1 MKEFYR
7 TFPIAR
13 KVIILLI
20 CTSLFPIMIFAQ
32 GSVAKI
38 VTGKVVDNLGNPI
51 PGASVKVK
59 KSNVGT
65 VTNDDGFYTISVK
78 VGDVITFTSV
88 SFKDKEIK
96 VANALVYNV
105 TLESNVANL
114 GDVVVIGYGKSNK
127 KNLPSAI
134 TSLKP
139 DDLNSGSISD
149 VGRLLQGK
157 VAGFNI
163 SSSGDPNK
171 RSSIILR
178 GASTINSPN
187 GPFYVIDGVP
197 GADISLIAPADI
209 ETIEVLKDAA
219 ATAIYGNRAA
229 SGVIMVTTKR
239 GKKGA
244 TQVSYNGFGSIENV
258 SSKLKI
264 MDANQHRAYIKSQ
277 GLSYN
282 PIDDAGANTNWQNA
296 VIRNQATSQ
305 NHNLSFS
312 GGGEHSTYSASIN
325 YFNKQGILNSSNQER
340 LIARLNIEQMALND
354 IVKFNINVTNSNT
367 KANYVPLQNTV
378 LEQIA
383 NHLSVSS
390 VYNKDGSFFENPNIP
405 GYYNPVAIIDNA
417 LDDSKDN
424 NFLAN
429 LSTEVK
435 LPFNLKYTI
444 SLSRQNLSSTS
455 EQFYNSYFGNYNSG
469 AFYVNLDPGLG
480 ANSTLVGNLFGTNG
494 AAYKNLYE
502 NKQNNVETYLTWDEN
517 FGKHHLNTV
526 IGYSYLSNTYGN
538 EIRSSSTNFPSDF
551 IQYNNFSLGNP
562 YAISSFRIALADGSA
577 ERRLVSEF
585 ARINYNFNSKY
596 LIQGSVRRDGS
607 SVFGANYRYGYFPSV
622 GLGWRIDQEK
632 FMENQKIFID
642 LKLRA
647 SYGVTGNSDGISPF
661 NAKVVY
667 GITGTYYNNGI
678 QDNAYGPLQGSNPDL
693 RWERTSTSNLGLDF
707 TLVKNVVSGSIDVY
721 NKITKDMLYR
731 YNISPALVPGGSI
744 WANGGSIS
752 NKGIEVLL
760 NFMPI
765 HKKDFSWTS
774 SINLS
779 HNKNVITS
787 LNNPY
792 TNGDSVLYVQPR
804 GQGQT
809 GATLEILKVG
819 HPIGQFF
826 SFDYQGKNS
835 AGLSQFLKKDGTL
848 TTSPLNGTDYFYV
861 GDAQPKLLLGWGNT
875 INYKNFD
882 FNIFFRGV
890 FGNKLFNITRANLS
904 FTPNAA
910 TNNLSSYVT
919 PDDKV
924 TDPKNSF
931 YSNRYIESGSYVRLD
946 NATLGYRRKLNIKG
960 INSVRFYVT
969 TNNLLTIT
977 KYTGID
983 PEINQGGIAPGIDNN
998 NFYPKTKS
1006 FLLGLNV
1013 SF

>member
-1 MKEFYR
+1 MREFYH
-7 TFPIAR
+7 TFPIVK
-13 KVIILLI
+13 KVIPLFFCIV
-20 CTSLFPIMIFAQ
+20 LFPILLFAQ
-32 GSVAKI
+32 GIATKI
-38 VTGKVVDNLGNPI
+38 ITGKVVDNTGNPI
-51 PGASVKVK
+51 PGTSVKIK
-59 KSNVGT
+59 ISNVGAL
-65 VTNDDGFYTISVK
+65 TNGEGLYSIRAK
-78 VGDVITFTSV
+78 VGDIITFSSV
-88 SFKDKEIK
+88 SFKDREIK
-96 VANALVYNV
+96 VGSASVYNV
-105 TLESNVANL
+105 TLESSVSVL
-114 GDVVVIGYGKSNK
+114 GDVVVIGYGKSSK
-127 KNLPSAI
+127 KNLSSAI

-139 DDLNSGSISD
+139 EDLNSGSISD

-171 RSSIILR
+171 RASIILR

-209 ETIEVLKDAA
+209 ETIDVLKDAA

-229 SGVIMVTTKR
+229 SGVIMVTTKK

-258 SSKLKI
+258 SSVLKL
-264 MDANQHRAYIKSQ
+264 MDANQHRAYIQSQ

-296 VIRNQATSQ
+296 VTRNQATSQ

-312 GGGEHSTYSASIN
+312 GGGEHNTYSASIN
-325 YFNKQGILNSSNQER
+325 YFDKQGILKKSNQER

-354 IVKFNINVTNSNT
+354 ILKFNINVTNSNT
-367 KANYVPLQNTV
+367 KANFVPLQNTV
-378 LEQIA
+378 LQQIA
-383 NHLSVSS
+383 NHLPVSS
-390 VYNKDGSFFENPNIP
+390 IYNTDGSFFENSNIP
-405 GYYNPVAIIDNA
+405 GYYNPVAIIENA
-417 LDDSKDN
+417 LDDSKEN
-424 NFLAN
+424 NFLASLN
-429 LSTEVK
+429 TEVK
-435 LPFNLKYTI
+435 LPFNLKYNL
-444 SLSRQNLSSTS
+444 SLSRQSLSTVG

-469 AFYVNLDPGLG
+469 SFYLAG
-480 ANSTLVGNLFGTNG
+480 SSLVGNLFGTNG
-494 AAYKNLYE
+494 AAYKTLYE
-502 NKQNNVETYLTWDEN
+502 NKQNTIETYLTWDEN
-517 FGKHHLNTV
+517 FGKHKINAV

-538 EIRSSSTNFPSDF
+538 EISSSSTNFPSDF

-562 YAISSFRIALADGSA
+562 YAISNFRIALADGSA
-577 ERRLVSEF
+577 ERRLISQF
-585 ARINYNFNSKY
+585 ARVNYNFNNKY
-596 LIQGSVRRDGS
+596 LIQASIRRDGS

-632 FMENQKIFID
+632 FMENQKVFID

-667 GITGTYYNNGI
+667 GITGTYYNNGV
-678 QDNAYGPLQGSNPDL
+678 QANAYGPLQGSNPDL

-774 SINLS
+774 SFNLS
-779 HNKNVITS
+779 HNKNEITS
-787 LNNPY
+787 LKNPY
-792 TNGDSVLYVQPR
+792 TNGDSVLYVGPR

-882 FNIFFRGV
+882 FNVFFRGV
-890 FGNKLFNITRANLS
+890 FGNKIFNVTRANIS

-910 TNNLSSYVT
+910 TNNLSYYVT
-919 PDDKV
+919 PDDKI
-924 TDPKNSF
+924 TDAKNSF
-931 YSNRYIESGSYVRLD
+931 YSNRYIENGNYVRLD
-946 NATLGYRRKLNIKG
+946 NATLGYKLKPNIKG

-977 KYTGID
+977 NYKGTD
-983 PEINQGGIAPGIDNN
+983 PEVDQAGISPGIDDN

-1006 FLLGLNV
+1006 FLFGLNV